1 MSGKKIGRVR
11 RISSA
16 PSLARSGWRAP
27 TSGAS
32 SCATLSAWCTS
43 HRTPPTRRSAG
54 SAVWRFAGA
63 ASAPGAIA
71 RHGVAAAL
79 EGIRVLDLS
88 RVLAGPWASQVLA
101 DLGADVIKVERP
113 GAGDDTRHW
122 GPPTL
127 DDGSGDAAYFVG

>member
-43 HRTPPTRRSAG
+43 HRTPPTRRAAAW
-54 SAVWRFAGA
+54 AVWRFAGPGPA
-63 ASAPGAIA
+63 AGAIA
-71 RHGVAAAL
+71 RHDVAAAL

-101 DLGADVIKVERP
+101 DLGAEVIQGARP
-113 GAGDDTRHW
+113 GAGAD
-122 GPPTL
+122 
-127 DDGSGDAAYFVG
+127 